1 MSQERSIEVKVGLL
15 ILVAMG
21 ILGGF
26 VLVMGGLSFERTY
39 AIYVDFDNPGGLQTG
54 APVKIAGVTVGKVD
68 ELQFRGAAEIDPK
81 TGRRS
86 MVRAK
91 LDVKTKV
98 RDTIREDAEFYV
110 TTQGVLGEQFLAIE
124 PGTPSKPVLDPDKT
138 IPKGIGPPRLDL
150 FFAKAYELLDMTVT
164 GLNNNR
170 ELIGDIA
177 KNTSGLLAGL
187 NGAVSGNRERVD
199 RIMQNLED
207 LTAEANS
214 LTKDA
219 HSKYVNNPKIDRTID
234 NIDKIAAALEKDSG
248 PLLKDAKEALAN
260 INRASATVGDAE
272 GQAKLRKTLDDVAQL
287 ASRAS
292 AISADAQA
300 IVAHIKKGEGTV
312 GALVMDEALYDD
324 LQEMARDL
332 KHNPWKFFWKN

>member
-1 MSQERSIEVKVGLL
+1 MSKERSIEVKVGLL
-15 ILVAMG
+15 ILVALG

-54 APVKIAGVTVGKVD
+54 APVRIAGVTVGKVD
-68 ELQFRGAAEIDPK
+68 ELQFRGGDAV
-81 TGRRS
+81 TGRRT

-124 PGTPSKPVLDPDKT
+124 PGTPTKPVLDPDKT

-187 NGAVSGNRERVD
+187 NGAVTGNRERID
-199 RIMQNLED
+199 RIMQNLEN
-207 LTAEANS
+207 LTAEANA

-219 HSKYVNNPKIDRTID
+219 HSKYVNTPKIDRTID
-234 NIDKIAAALEKDSG
+234 NIDKIAADLEKDSG

-272 GQAKLRKTLDDVAQL
+272 GQAKLKKTLDDVAQL
-287 ASRAS
+287 ASRAN

-300 IVAHIKKGEGTV
+300 DTQGHRAQQV
-312 GALVMDEALYDD
+312 
-324 LQEMARDL
+324 
-332 KHNPWKFFWKN
+332 P

>member
-1 MSQERSIEVKVGLL
+1 MSKERSIEVKVGLL
-15 ILVAMG
+15 ILVALG

-54 APVKIAGVTVGKVD
+54 APVKLAGVTVGKVD
-68 ELQFRGAAEIDPK
+68 ELQFRGGDPA
-81 TGRRS
+81 TGKHA

-91 LDVKTKV
+91 LDIKTKI

-124 PGTPSKPVLDPDKT
+124 PGTPTKPVLDPDKT

-187 NGAVSGNRERVD
+187 NGAVSGNKDRID
-199 RIMQNLED
+199 RIMQNLEN

-219 HSKYVNNPKIDRTID
+219 HSKYVNNPKIERTID
-234 NIDKIAAALEKDSG
+234 NIDKIAADLEKDSG
-248 PLLKDAKEALAN
+248 PLLKDAKEAIAN
-260 INRASATVGDAE
+260 LNRASATVGDAE
-272 GQAKLRKTLDDVAQL
+272 GQAKLKKTLDDVAQL
-287 ASRAS
+287 ASRAN
-292 AISADAQA
+292 AISADAQD

>member
-1 MSQERSIEVKVGLL
+1 MSKERSIEVKVGLL
-15 ILVAMG
+15 ILVALG

-26 VLVMGGLSFERTY
+26 VLLMGGLSFERTY

-68 ELQFRGAAEIDPK
+68 ELQFRGGQLDPK
-81 TGRRS
+81 TGRRT

-91 LDVKTKV
+91 LDVKQKY
-98 RDTIREDAEFYV
+98 RDSIHEDADFYV
-110 TTQGVLGEQFLAIE
+110 TTQGVLGEQFLEIE
-124 PGTPSKPVLDPDKT
+124 PGTPTKPVLDPATT
-138 IPKGIGPPRLDL
+138 IPHGIGPPRLDL

-164 GLNNNR
+164 GLNNNK
-170 ELIGDIA
+170 ELVKEIVQ
-177 KNTSGLLAGL
+177 NTAGLLAGL
-187 NGAVSGNRERVD
+187 NGAVTGNRERID

-207 LTAEANS
+207 LTHEADS
-214 LTKDA
+214 LTHDA
-219 HSKYVNNPKIDRTID
+219 HAKYVNNPKIDRTID
-234 NIDKIAAALEKDSG
+234 NIDKLSAALANDSG

-260 INRASATVGDAE
+260 IKSASATVGDAE
-272 GQAKLRKTLDDVAQL
+272 GQAKLKKILADVAEV
-287 ASRAS
+287 ASRAN
-292 AISADAQA
+292 AIAKDTQD

-324 LQEMARDL
+324 LQEMSRDL